1 MRASSTNPCGDSTM
15 NTYLVYNGE
24 YPFDQ
29 VLGTVVA
36 DTPEAA
42 LQKALEQYGNHCI
55 VGPDEGRSP
64 DHP

>member
-1 MRASSTNPCGDSTM
+1 M